1 MYTTMNN
8 DISWLI
14 WLAVSVLV
22 AWLIIYTAVRAGVG
36 HALDRAEPRLVADTH
51 VTPTGVE
58 FVVSNLG
65 LGPAFDVSVRWLDRA
80 AGDALVRTPML
91 GRNGTL
97 AWTVPVGPVPD
108 ERQSVLSLKVDWGN
122 HLDPSVGRHSTTL
135 AVLVPSRLDAV
146 R

>member
-14 WLAVSVLV
+14 WLAISVLV
-22 AWLIIYTAVRAGVG
+22 AWLIIYTSVRAGVG
-36 HALDRAEPRLVADTH
+36 HALDRAEPRLAADTH

-65 LGPAFDVSVRWLDRA
+65 LGPAFDVSVRWLDRP

-97 AWTVPVGPVPD
+97 EWTVPAGPVPD
-108 ERQSVLSLKVDWGN
+108 EKQSLLRLKVDWGN
-122 HLDPSVGRHSTTL
+122 YVDPSVGRHSTTL
-135 AVLVPSRLDAV
+135 VVLVPSRLDAV